1 MDNCIWVWCCR
12 GIKIVCLQGR
22 DPRRPYMMIG
32 LQQKKSHE
40 VAAHVNK
47 KVCFKIGAQIRGYF

>member
-12 GIKIVCLQGR
+12 GIKIVCLQGKV
-22 DPRRPYMMIG
+22 PRRPYMMIG

-40 VAAHVNK
+40 VVARVNK
-47 KVCFKIGAQIRGYF
+47 KVCFKMGPRMPGYF